1 MPSGYNKERSL
12 AWRLTLN
19 TDIMKAFEEYT
30 KEEIINRLKY
40 DYEFEQDGVDSETWI
55 DPITQKKY
63 YVPIEIVRDFDNLE
77 EII

>member
-1 MPSGYNKERSL
+1 METNLK
-12 AWRLTLN
+12 TN
-19 TDIMKAFEEYT
+19 IMKN
-30 KEEIINRLKY
+30 KQEILDRLVKVQIPFNPY
-40 DYEFEQDGVDSETWI
+40 YRIGVDSETWT

>member
-1 MPSGYNKERSL
+1 MYMKNHKEIVD
-12 AWRLTLN
+12 RL
-19 TDIMKAFEEYT
+19 E
-30 KEEIINRLKY
+30 Y
-40 DYEFEQDGVDSETWI
+40 DYEFEQDGVDSETWR